1 VDAQDYV
8 VTITGIERAVVADID
23 PVSNPNASDY
33 VVTIGGI
40 ERADILDAVGTLTIA
55 ENTPNASDCVVASKS
70 ISDTCI
76 DYFFYPKHGDNISFV
91 GKRYI

>member
-1 VDAQDYV
+1 VETQKYV
-8 VTITGIERAVVADID
+8 VTITGIEPAAVVDSEA
-23 PVSNPNASDY
+23 VSNPNASDY

-76 DYFFYPKHGDNISFV
+76 DYLFFLSQTRG
-91 GKRYI
+91 